1 MTGQL
6 QATAE
11 ANIVAAGLTVGTV
24 TTAASATVPAGD
36 VISQN
41 PVACMACASP
51 SDPVDLVVS
60 TGPIDIPDAC
70 LDAWPEDTVET
81 IGGGQ
86 SPTNNP
92 KVSQSI
98 TGNIVGGAEAYGEKA
113 SRIKIC
119 AGSFVT
125 IVINDS
131 TGTPTVTELS
141 PGIGCGAG
149 GCSVISLTATEKY
162 KVKSNDG
169 KDTDRITLLPQ

>member
-92 KVSQSI
+92 KVSQIDNGEYCRRRRSLRRKSFAHQDLC
-98 TGNIVGGAEAYGEKA
+98 GFVRDNRHQRFHRYAYGHGVE
-113 SRIKIC
+113 SGYRLRR
-119 AGSFVT
+119 GR
-125 IVINDS
+125 
-131 TGTPTVTELS
+131 L
-141 PGIGCGAG
+141 
-149 GCSVISLTATEKY
+149 
-162 KVKSNDG
+162 
-169 KDTDRITLLPQ
+169 